1 MIAEGFIGCR
11 DGEGGGVGVGGGD
24 DEWEG
29 LGYQPIKCCQ
39 MPKNHKK
46 YRLKTSTK
54 LFRHWYEFQGCF
66 LLCGYFMSLYL
77 CIIVGLLRFLNIIF
91 LSFPLF

>member
-54 LFRHWYEFQGCF
+54 LFRH
-66 LLCGYFMSLYL
+66 
-77 CIIVGLLRFLNIIF
+77 
-91 LSFPLF
+91 

>member
-46 YRLKTSTK
+46 YRLKTST
-54 LFRHWYEFQGCF
+54 
-66 LLCGYFMSLYL
+66 
-77 CIIVGLLRFLNIIF
+77 
-91 LSFPLF
+91 